1 MAVDMLEPPTRNEC
15 RMSKI
20 PMTYRFWTMLTA
32 CCCAMSCLQTI
43 QPMGGSPTAA
53 ATTTGAGNATSTAG
67 TGGSGQN
74 TSTGGGA
81 GTGGTAG
88 SGSTTGATTGGTTG
102 PGTLLGAPNSSV
114 ACTQGTCLP
123 ALIGTNESVIYDVT
137 GAPVTLKGVN
147 WSGFE
152 ASAYNGLPPHDMVLG
167 LYDTST
173 SPYLT
178 QDLVANLERIKLLGF
193 NAVRLPFAFD
203 RADASLIA
211 DALAFINGPNSNL
224 LKVNDYQAQASSN
237 PYPKAATVT
246 QSTLWAC
253 NGAFPA
259 ASEFQSN
266 LTPAGGFVTYPVS
279 APFPDLSGF
288 VGSLGGLSYDGQH
301 CNSNIAAA
309 AGGNTSSYIAR
320 YASVVNYL
328 VHNGFYV
335 ILDDHI
341 NVIPGDFMLKDLSD
355 SSNDVMNG
363 TDYQIF
369 ANLWAKFFEQVMA
382 TSPDFEGRVLVDI
395 ANEVDCS
402 TILTANGAVQT
413 DGSGVGKYCG
423 NNKAKLRGNYPNGTA
438 VNFNPGFRWEPDALT
453 HRFGMHQVYLS
464 TMQAITKNGAH
475 PNTLFLVEGL
485 GQLFLS
491 NDWGDG
497 FATDAAALAGSAAMN
512 PDGQADSDP
521 SGFFNDLINNN
532 ASLVSKV
539 IISPHLY
546 PFSITG
552 DAGTPK
558 GPLKADPAMLTKRLN
573 TSFGY
578 LAATGF
584 AGKKFPIVVGELGAD
599 WPLAA
604 APTGTSSTYSDTATM
619 GNFANYFTH
628 SDAGHPAITNWFWWE
643 WAHDSGDTAGLVSSG
658 TGSQGPKSL
667 GIRWDK
673 VQWLGCFPGSPGLG
687 LRPWFVAD
695 KDATGCDAYNN
706 TPIHGK

>member
-1 MAVDMLEPPTRNEC
+1 MTK
-15 RMSKI
+15 S
-20 PMTYRFWTMLTA
+20 PMTYRFLTA
-32 CCCAMSCLQTI
+32 LAVSCCGISCLQVV
-43 QPMGGSPTAA
+43 QPMKEIPGAS
-53 ATTTGAGNATSTAG
+53 TTTGAGETSGTTGTTAG
-67 TGGSGQN
+67 T
-74 TSTGGGA
+74 TG
-81 GTGGTAG
+81 TT
-88 SGSTTGATTGGTTG
+88 STTGTTAGTTGTTSTTGTTAGTTGTTAGTTGVSGTTGGTTG
-102 PGTLLGAPNSSV
+102 PGATVGAPNGSV

-123 ALIGTNESVIYDVT
+123 ALIGTNESVIYDVN
-137 GAPVTLKGVN
+137 GAPVTLKGIN

-152 ASAYNGLPPHDMVLG
+152 AGTYNGLPPHDMVLG

-178 QDLVANLERIKLLGF
+178 QDFLANLYRMKLLGF

-224 LKVNDYQAQASSN
+224 MKINDYQAQGSTN
-237 PYPKAATVT
+237 PYPKVATVT

-253 NGAFPA
+253 SGAFPA
-259 ASEFQSN
+259 ASDFQSN
-266 LTPAGGFVTYPVS
+266 LTPTGGFVTYPVT
-279 APFPDLSGF
+279 APFPALSGF
-288 VGSLGGLSYDGQH
+288 VNALNGLTYDGQH

-309 AGGNTSSYIAR
+309 SGGDTASYIAR

-335 ILDDHI
+335 ILDNHG

-355 SSNDVMNG
+355 ASNDVVNG

-369 ANLWAKFFEQVMA
+369 ATLWANFFNKIMA
-382 TSPDFEGRVLVDI
+382 TSPDLEGRVLVDI
-395 ANEVDCS
+395 ANEVDCA
-402 TILTANGAVQT
+402 TVLTPTGAVQT
-413 DGSGVGKYCG
+413 DASGVGKYCG
-423 NNKAKLRGNYPNGTA
+423 NNKAKARGNYPNGTA
-438 VNFNPGFRWEPDALT
+438 VNLNPGFLWEPDT
-453 HRFGMHQVYLS
+453 YGHRFGMHQVYLS
-464 TMQAITKNGAH
+464 TMQAITKSGAH

-497 FATDAAALAGSAAMN
+497 FATDANALAASAAMN
-512 PDGQADSDP
+512 VNGQPDSDP
-521 SGFFNDLINNN
+521 SGFFNDLITNN

-552 DAGTPK
+552 DSGTPK
-558 GPLKADPAMLTKRLN
+558 GPLKADPATLTQRLN

-584 AGKKFPIVVGELGAD
+584 AGKKFPIVIGEIGAD

-604 APTGTSSTYSDTATM
+604 APAGTSSTFSDTAMMT
-619 GNFANYFTH
+619 NFANYFTH
-628 SDAGHPAITNWFWWE
+628 SDAGHPVIPNWFWWE

-673 VQWLGCFPGSPGLG
+673 MQWLGCYPGSPGLG

-706 TPIHGK
+706 TPVHSK